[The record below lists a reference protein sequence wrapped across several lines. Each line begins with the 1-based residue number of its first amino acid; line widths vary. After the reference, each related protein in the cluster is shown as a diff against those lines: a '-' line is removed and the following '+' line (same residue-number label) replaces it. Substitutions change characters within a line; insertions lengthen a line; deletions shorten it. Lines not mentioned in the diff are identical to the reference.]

1 MWDERYADK
10 DYAYG
15 KEPNTFLAENYQAIP
30 QGRVLSLA
38 EGEGRNAVFLAQKG
52 YSVTAVDG
60 SEVGLKKAE
69 MLAKEKGVEIELIHA
84 DLAEFD
90 IGEDIWDGI
99 ISIFCPL
106 PTELR
111 SQVYKSAVNGLKAGG
126 VFLLEAYTPEQ
137 LKHAT
142 GGGHSIDSMTTK
154 ESLLSDLGRLNFSQ
168 LQEIERDVIEG
179 IYHTGKGAVIQAV
192 ATK

>member
-142 GGGHSIDSMTTK
+142 GGGKSIDSMTTK